1 MKYNL
6 ENEDLLIHGLR
17 NGEENAYAYL
27 VDRYHH
33 QLCVYA
39 NSLIHNDLAA
49 EDIVQNVFVMIWKK
63 RHRLKDDFSVKNFL
77 YKSVHNE
84 FIDQYR
90 KNKSV
95 LALEKKYIDALES
108 INDENNEHYLEKM
121 IEFLEKAIE
130 ELPPKCKRIFILSK
144 KEGLTN
150 FEISEHLNIPKKTIE
165 GQMTRAYVILREK
178 LGNKFNITLFLLV
191 GLKWGRKIS

>member
-1 MKYNL
+1 MKYNFK
-6 ENEDLLIHGLR
+6 NEDLLINGLK
-17 NGEENAYAYL
+17 NGEEDAYAYL
-27 VDRYHH
+27 VNRYHY

-49 EDIVQNVFVMIWKK
+49 EDIVQNVLVAVWKK
-63 RHRLKDDFSVKNFL
+63 RHRLKEDFSVKNFL

-108 INDENNEHYLEKM
+108 ICEEKDEHYLEKM
-121 IEFLEKAIE
+121 MELVERAIE
-130 ELPPKCKRIFILSK
+130 ELPPKCKRVFILSK

-150 FEISEHLNIPKKTIE
+150 FEISEHLNISKKTIE
-165 GQMTRAYVILREK
+165 GQITRAYVILREK
-178 LGNKFNITLFLLV
+178 LGDRHNTILFLLV
-191 GLKWGRKIS
+191 GFNLENKTQ